1 MDSFEFRSPL
11 FARSQVLYSGNRL
24 NGNSPYN
31 LAREAR
37 DRVMDDEESLD
48 KVSVK
53 DLALSYG
60 IATDKQRSIHGE
72 GTVVS
77 HEVKV
82 TLEDARAAIDEAK
95 ASVAKAAKEKV
106 IDV

>member
-1 MDSFEFRSPL
+1 MEATRSH
-11 FARSQVLYSGNRL
+11 RSLKATKLQLKAADAL
-24 NGNSPYN
+24 EKK
-31 LAREAR
+31 L

-60 IATDKQRSIHGE
+60 ITTDKQRSIHGE

-77 HEVKV
+77 HEVKG